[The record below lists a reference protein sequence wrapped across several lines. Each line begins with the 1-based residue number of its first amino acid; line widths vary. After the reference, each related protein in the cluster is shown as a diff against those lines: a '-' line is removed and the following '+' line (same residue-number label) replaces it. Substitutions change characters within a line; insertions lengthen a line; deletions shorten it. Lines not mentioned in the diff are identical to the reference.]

1 MRHFFCNFVAKF
13 FCMYHQR
20 LSDEAIISG
29 FRRGDAGIIR
39 EYFYD
44 WCQAG
49 YYIYDQRYQLSAKEN
64 LDFMSLA
71 HQYAIYL
78 MEHDWKPLEDHS
90 PSVSLKTWLINGF
103 RYVVLDALKWYH
115 REYGSITFE
124 DYLRSFDVTSDLRL
138 QFNRMVE
145 DVCDHAP
152 LDRQERMIINM
163 MLLRGFKGKEIA
175 AELGMTPSAISQK
188 YKKLK
193 EEIIVP
199 YFKKNFDMDLDM
211 PEVMDEMAILRR
223 ETPMGEASMPAP
235 TMQGSLADMYAP
247 RSCEDMNFVK
257 EEVMEMNEQ
266 REQNNARIDSAES
279 RMKKAYGQQKRTT
292 PEFITSLEPNEIFVF
307 GSNLK
312 GMHGGGAAYIAY
324 RKFGAIMGQGVGLQ
338 GQSYAIPTMQGG
350 VETIRPYVDEFIQF
364 AKQHPELTFLVT
376 RIGCGIAGFTDEEIS
391 PLFKE
396 AHGVENIVLP
406 PNW

>member
-1 MRHFFCNFVAKF
+1 
-13 FCMYHQR
+13 MYHQR
-20 LSDEAIISG
+20 LSDEAIING
-29 FRRGDAGIIR
+29 FRKGDAVIIR
-39 EYFYD
+39 EYFYE
-44 WCQAG
+44 WCRAG
-49 YYIYDQRYQLSAKEN
+49 YYIFDQRYELSKKEN

-71 HQYAIYL
+71 HQYAIHL

-90 PSVSLKTWLINGF
+90 PEVSLKSWLIGGF
-103 RYVVLDALKWYH
+103 RYVVLDALKWYR

-124 DYLRSFDVTSDLRL
+124 DYLRTFDVTSDLRL

-152 LDRQERMIINM
+152 LNRQERLIIDM
-163 MLLRGFKGKEIA
+163 LLLRGFKGKEIA
-175 AELGMTPSAISQK
+175 VELGMTPSAISQK

-193 EEIIVP
+193 EDIIIP

-211 PEVMDEMAILRR
+211 PEVMDERLREGEQGSGMRAILSR
-223 ETPMGEASMPAP
+223 EATMAEPSMPAP
-235 TMQGSLADMYAP
+235 MSGAMPDMFEPMVY
-247 RSCEDMNFVK
+247 EDMDFIK
-257 EEVMEMNEQ
+257 EENME
-266 REQNNARIDSAES
+266 
-279 RMKKAYGQQKRTT
+279 KKRTT

-391 PLFKE
+391 PLFKQ